1 MYIFSAPIL
10 ITALKIY
17 LLFSKQ
23 RDLTIQNLKY
33 LFSGE
38 GGGVQKSLSGVYFA
52 SSLHGSQEHSYSFLS
67 LVLWLNSVRFAAFFS
82 LTITWN
88 NILKDLSVN

>member
-38 GGGVQKSLSGVYFA
+38 GGGEQKSLSGVYFA

-82 LTITWN
+82 LTITRN

>member
-1 MYIFSAPIL
+1 MYISSAPIL

-17 LLFSKQ
+17 SLFSKQ

-33 LFSGE
+33 LFSG

-52 SSLHGSQEHSYSFLS
+52 SSLHGSQEHSYSFS
-67 LVLWLNSVRFAAFFS
+67 FFS
-82 LTITWN
+82 LMV
-88 NILKDLSVN
+88 KLSSLRCIFFIFH

>member
-38 GGGVQKSLSGVYFA
+38 GGGGYKNRFLGFILQVVYMAVKSTPIHF
-52 SSLHGSQEHSYSFLS
+52 FL
-67 LVLWLNSVRFAAFFS
+67 
-82 LTITWN
+82 
-88 NILKDLSVN
+88 

>member
-1 MYIFSAPIL
+1 MW
-10 ITALKIY
+10 
-17 LLFSKQ
+17 
-23 RDLTIQNLKY
+23 RDLHNL
-33 LFSGE
+33 

-82 LTITWN
+82 LTIT
-88 NILKDLSVN
+88 